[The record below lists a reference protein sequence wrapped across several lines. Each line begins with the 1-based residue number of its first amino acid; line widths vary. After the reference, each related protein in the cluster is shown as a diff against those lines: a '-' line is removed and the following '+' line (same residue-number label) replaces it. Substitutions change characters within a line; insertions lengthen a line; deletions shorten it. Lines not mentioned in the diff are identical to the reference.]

1 MRAGSAIAGGEGS
14 TRNGTQAAAGP
25 DARGVLHKTGAIRYA
40 SGDGHLGAA
49 RRGIARLPR
58 TTVRVSMRLLQLL
71 SGAPQGGAETF
82 FVSLAAAF
90 ERARADGAAD
100 LAQRAVIRRNAG
112 RAAALRAGGVEVREL
127 GFGGAL
133 DLATRH
139 GLRREV
145 ADFQPDVVLAY
156 MNRAASWMP
165 EGDFVKCARLGGY
178 YDIKYY
184 RRCDHLL
191 CITGSIRRHMIQQ
204 GWPEDRAHTLENF
217 ATVDDLPAAERT
229 AHGTPAHAPLL
240 LVPSR
245 LHPNK
250 GLDVMLR
257 ALALEPRAH
266 LWLAGSGP
274 EEGRL
279 KDLARQLGV
288 QDRVRFL
295 GWRSDRGALFRAADV
310 VVFPSRHEPFGTVS
324 LEAWAYRRPLVAADA
339 SGPAGLVQHG
349 EDALLVPREDDAALA
364 GAIARLLDDPA
375 LADRLAERGHA
386 RYLRDY
392 TEAACVRRY
401 LHTLGRLS
409 GTDPLRLREGRQ
421 AAAG

>member
-1 MRAGSAIAGGEGS
+1 
-14 TRNGTQAAAGP
+14 
-25 DARGVLHKTGAIRYA
+25 
-40 SGDGHLGAA
+40 
-49 RRGIARLPR
+49 
-58 TTVRVSMRLLQLL
+58 MRLLQLL

-82 FVSLAAAF
+82 FVSLATAF
-90 ERARADGAAD
+90 ERARAAGTAD
-100 LAQRAVIRRNAG
+100 LAQRALIRRNPA
-112 RAAALRAGGVEVREL
+112 RAEALRAGGVEVREL

-139 GLRREV
+139 GLKREL

-165 EGDFVKCARLGGY
+165 AGDFLKCARLGGY

-191 CITGSIRRHMIQQ
+191 CITEHIRQHMISQ
-204 GWPEDRAHTLENF
+204 GWPEHRAHLLENF
-217 ATVDDLPAAERT
+217 ATVDDLPAAERA
-229 AHGTPAHAPLL
+229 AHDTPAEAPLL

-245 LHPNK
+245 LHVNK

-257 ALALEPRAH
+257 ALAREPRAY

-274 EEGRL
+274 EHARL
-279 KDLARQLGV
+279 EELARQLGV

-295 GWRSDRGALFRAADV
+295 GWRTDRGALFRAADI

-324 LEAWAYRRPLVAADA
+324 LEAWAYQRPLIAADA
-339 SGPAGLVQHG
+339 SGPAGLVRDG
-349 EDALLVPREDDAALA
+349 RDALLVPREDDAALA
-364 GAIARLLDDPA
+364 AAVGRLIDDPA
-375 LADRLAERGHA
+375 FARRLVEQGHA

-392 TEAACVRRY
+392 TEDACVRRY
-401 LHTLGRLS
+401 LETLSRLS
-409 GTDPLRLREGRQ
+409 GTDPLGVGTARR
-421 AAAG
+421 AATG